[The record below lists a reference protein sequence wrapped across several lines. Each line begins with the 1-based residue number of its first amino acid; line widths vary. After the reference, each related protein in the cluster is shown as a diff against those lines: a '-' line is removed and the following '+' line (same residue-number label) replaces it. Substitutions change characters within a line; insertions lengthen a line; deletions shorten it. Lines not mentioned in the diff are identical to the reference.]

1 MFQYIKM
8 RFFHVI
14 EFMNSN
20 NFFSL
25 WGEIIY
31 FQRTCIQLEKDL
43 KYFSPNNI
51 YTQHTDLT
59 IIKIDSTTFSEKK
72 FIHKSKA
79 RYLKALQYLKKG
91 YSGYGIVRKNEVIG
105 DIWCFTCHKPPDIHP
120 DLVLLNIKCT
130 LNECYL
136 FDMYISPQERGNKNV
151 AAYFESIVLS
161 DLSKKGYEKVYGYVW
176 ADNVPALWLHRI
188 IKWKEKRKLKIN
200 RFLGFKKISKKANS
214 FE

>member
-14 EFMNSN
+14 EFINSN

-25 WGEIIY
+25 LAEIVY

-43 KYFSPNNI
+43 NNFAPNKV
-51 YTQHTDLT
+51 YVQHVDLT
-59 IIKIDSTTFSEKK
+59 MIEIDPTTFSEKK
-72 FIHKSKA
+72 FIHQSKA

-91 YSGYGIVRKNEVIG
+91 YSGYGIVRDNEVIG
-105 DIWCFTCHKPPDIHP
+105 DIWCFTCHKQSEIHP

-136 FDMYISPQERGNKNV
+136 FDMYISPQERGNRNV
-151 AAYFESIVLS
+151 AAYFENIVLS
-161 DLSKKGYEKVYGYVW
+161 DLSKKGYKKVYGYVW
-176 ADNVPALWLHRI
+176 ADNVPALWVHRI

-200 RFLGFKKISKKANS
+200 RFLGFKKLSQKS
-214 FE
+214 Q